1 MTGSRRDSGQ
11 VGVLTIALAVVVLVA
26 TQGLVQ
32 VGSTITDRARAHGV
46 ADAVALAVASGRS
59 DVISALVRNVQAS
72 VVSLDDRDGD
82 VTVEVRVGSSSAT
95 ARATTNW

>member
-1 MTGSRRDSGQ
+1 
-11 VGVLTIALAVVVLVA
+11 
-26 TQGLVQ
+26 
-32 VGSTITDRARAHGV
+32 V

-82 VTVEVRVGSSSAT
+82 VIVEVRVGSSSAT